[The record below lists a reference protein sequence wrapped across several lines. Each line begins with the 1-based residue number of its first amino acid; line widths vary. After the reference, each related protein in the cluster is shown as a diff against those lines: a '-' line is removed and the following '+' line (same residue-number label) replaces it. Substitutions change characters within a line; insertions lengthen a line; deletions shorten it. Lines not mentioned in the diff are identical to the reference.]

1 VITKTYKGNRDK
13 TGCSVTVNGKPLALA
28 ESPEEDDDFPEARQ
42 FAWGDDSEASQYLA
56 YCILHDFAPN
66 DASYRQICHAFH
78 EDFIKQI
85 RDDEWQ
91 LTNEELEEGIR
102 FWKDVMRIAPP
113 IVAGEPM
120 RRLTIPAFIWRVFIK
135 RAKFPGGTVKPEQV
149 DEALKKLG
157 EMRGDP
163 AESRSIVAETPAD
176 YAPTLRPEK

>member
-1 VITKTYKGNRDK
+1 MKTYKAKRDK
-13 TGCSVTVNGKPLALA
+13 TGCSITVNGKPLALA
-28 ESPEEDDDFPEARQ
+28 EPAEDDDDFPRARQ

-56 YCILHDFAPN
+56 YCILHDFAP
-66 DASYRQICHAFH
+66 DYAGYRQICHAFH
-78 EDFIKQI
+78 QDFIKQI

-91 LTNEELEEGIR
+91 LTNEELDEGIK
-102 FWKDVMRIAPP
+102 FWTDVMRIAPP

-157 EMRGDP
+157 ERRGDP
-163 AESRSIVAETPAD
+163 AESGCIVAETPAD
-176 YAPTLRPEK
+176 YAPNLRPAK

>member
-1 VITKTYKGNRDK
+1 MKIYKANRNK
-13 TGCSVTVNGKPLALA
+13 TGCSVTVDGKPLALA
-28 ESPEEDDDFPEARQ
+28 EPAEEDDDFPRARQ

-66 DASYRQICHAFH
+66 DAGYRQICHAFH
-78 EDFIKQI
+78 QDFIKQV

-91 LTNEELEEGIR
+91 LTTEELDEGIK
-102 FWKDVMRIAPP
+102 FWKEMMRIAPV

-149 DEALKKLG
+149 DEALKRLG
-157 EMRGDP
+157 EMRGDL
-163 AESRSIVAETPAD
+163 AESGAVIAEMPPD
-176 YAPTLRPEK
+176 YAPMLRPEK